1 MTSLKPQASWRLQ
14 VASLCMR
21 FSWGLRED
29 ILGLWS
35 TVNQTRRKCR
45 WGTDYSHISFY
56 WVISLTMTIPI
67 MILIPNQSTRN
78 DGNRENGWEWNSC
91 KKFFSSQPWEWL
103 SERTSERSE
112 AREPTNLSG
121 AREQSEQCRA
131 IKWVK
136 VVSKRASEWPSI
148 YIPIECPLYP
158 ITLDQGPTVWKC
170 NNLCLLL
177 TGRITLSP

>member
-1 MTSLKPQASWRLQ
+1 M
-14 VASLCMR
+14 
-21 FSWGLRED
+21 
-29 ILGLWS
+29 IS
-35 TVNQTRRKCR
+35 TENQIRPKCR

-67 MILIPNQSTRN
+67 MILKQNQSTRN
-78 DGNRENGWEWNSC
+78 DGNRENRREWNSC
-91 KKFFSSQPWEWL
+91 IFFQPWEWL

-136 VVSKRASEWPSI
+136 VVSKRTSEWPSI

-158 ITLDQGPTVWKC
+158 MTLDQGPTVFDLQLVQSWRSIP
-170 NNLCLLL
+170 
-177 TGRITLSP
+177 TIMTEM